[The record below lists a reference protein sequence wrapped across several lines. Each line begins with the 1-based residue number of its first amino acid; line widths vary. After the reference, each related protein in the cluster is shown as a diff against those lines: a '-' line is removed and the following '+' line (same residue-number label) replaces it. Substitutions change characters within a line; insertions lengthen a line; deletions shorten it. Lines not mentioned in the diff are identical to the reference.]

1 MRADP
6 EGVPAPAN
14 EKPSNE
20 QYLNKTAEV
29 PRSMFCMAQVDGA
42 TVQLILDSGSS
53 GSVIS
58 KQFLE
63 KVGRKI
69 DQPSHINMIGING
82 EKRRA
87 SGEIK
92 SLPIVIQQQLL
103 PINVVV
109 SEATGY
115 DVLVGNDWLTK
126 YQAKLDWEKQTLTFN
141 AKEKTFTVDAACWKK
156 ITIIE
161 DSDDE
166 FEQEQQNFHLELED
180 ESFIATN
187 NGLQVND
194 EQFSWEYLEWV
205 EQYDD
210 LDEEFDKD
218 SLRQKIELLT
228 PEEKKQHEVITGQII
243 KYFDN
248 NGDGKQPVRAYES
261 DAGLDLFYMSKM
273 CYRPFLLATI
283 FYVLCSGG
291 DRSPQYFLS
300 RTIFMLMIQY

>member
-29 PRSMFCMAQVDGA
+29 SRSMFCMAQVDGA

-63 KVGRKI
+63 KVGRKV
-69 DQPSHINMIGING
+69 DQSSHINMIGING

-87 SGEIK
+87 LGEIK

-141 AKEKTFTVDAACWKK
+141 AKEKNLY
-156 ITIIE
+156 
-161 DSDDE
+161 S
-166 FEQEQQNFHLELED
+166 
-180 ESFIATN
+180 
-187 NGLQVND
+187 
-194 EQFSWEYLEWV
+194 
-205 EQYDD
+205 
-210 LDEEFDKD
+210 
-218 SLRQKIELLT
+218 
-228 PEEKKQHEVITGQII
+228 
-243 KYFDN
+243 
-248 NGDGKQPVRAYES
+248 
-261 DAGLDLFYMSKM
+261 
-273 CYRPFLLATI
+273 
-283 FYVLCSGG
+283 
-291 DRSPQYFLS
+291 
-300 RTIFMLMIQY
+300 